1 MLKGDLTVPSKELTN
16 GMPAEVVMETSYV
29 QNEETH
35 HHVFEEK
42 GRVVYMNNSYYIR
55 YEEKHPDE
63 AAVPVTV
70 KINPNGTVNLIR
82 RGEYMTRLT
91 FSSDETTET
100 QYRTPAGIM
109 PIRIETQDLKISYYD
124 RPFAG
129 RIAVDYGLYFNEEL
143 LGSYQIRLRFTT

>member
-1 MLKGDLTVPSKELTN
+1 MPSKELAN
-16 GMPAEVVMETSYV
+16 GLPAEVIMESSYV
-29 QNEETH
+29 QNGETH

-55 YEEKHPDE
+55 YEEKFTGE

-82 RGEYMTRLT
+82 RGEFLTRLT
-91 FSSDETTET
+91 FNSDEVTET
-100 QYRTPAGIM
+100 QYKTAAGIM
-109 PIRIETQDLKISYYD
+109 PIKIDTQNLKISYYD

-129 RIAVDYGLYFNEEL
+129 RMSVDYALYFNGEK

>member
-1 MLKGDLTVPSKELTN
+1 MPSKELAN

-42 GRVVYMNNSYYIR
+42 GRVIYMNNSYYIR
-55 YEEKHPDE
+55 YEENYPNE
-63 AAVPVTV
+63 PAVPVTV
-70 KINPNGTVNLIR
+70 KINPDGVVNLIR
-82 RGEYMTRLT
+82 RGENKTRLT
-91 FSSDETTET
+91 FSSDEITET
-100 QYRTPAGIM
+100 QYKTPMGIM
-109 PIRIETQDLKISYYD
+109 PIHIETQSLKISYYD

-129 RIAVDYGLYFNEEL
+129 RIAVNYKLHFNGEV

>member
-1 MLKGDLTVPSKELTN
+1 MKGDSAVPSKELAN

-42 GRVVYMNNSYYIR
+42 GRVIYMNNSYYIR
-55 YEEKHPDE
+55 YEENYPNE
-63 AAVPVTV
+63 PAVPVTV
-70 KINPNGTVNLIR
+70 KINPDGVVNLIR
-82 RGEYMTRLT
+82 RGENKTRLT
-91 FSSDETTET
+91 FSSDEITET
-100 QYRTPAGIM
+100 QYKTPMGIM
-109 PIRIETQDLKISYYD
+109 PIHIETQSLKISYYD

-129 RIAVDYGLYFNEEL
+129 RIAVNYKLHFNGEV

>member
-1 MLKGDLTVPSKELTN
+1 MKGEWIVPSKELTN
-16 GMPAEVVMETSYV
+16 GMPAEIFMESSYV
-29 QNEETH
+29 QNGETH

-42 GRVVYMNNSYYIR
+42 GRVIYINNSYYIR
-55 YEEKHPDE
+55 YEEKIDGE
-63 AAVPVTV
+63 SVVPVTV

-91 FSSDETTET
+91 FSSEEITET
-100 QYRTPAGIM
+100 QYKTAAGIM
-109 PIRIETQDLKISYYD
+109 PIRVETQDLKISYYD

-129 RIAVDYGLYFNEEL
+129 RVSADYVLYFNEEQ

>member
-1 MLKGDLTVPSKELTN
+1 MKGDSAVPSKELAN

-42 GRVVYMNNSYYIR
+42 GRVIYMNNSYYIR
-55 YEEKHPDE
+55 YEESHLNE
-63 AAVPVTV
+63 SAVPVTV
-70 KINPNGTVNLIR
+70 KINPNGVVNLIR
-82 RGEYMTRLT
+82 RGENMTRLT
-91 FSSDETTET
+91 FSSDEITET
-100 QYRTPAGIM
+100 QYKTPAGIM
-109 PIRIETQDLKISYYD
+109 PIRIETQDLKVSYYD

-129 RIAVDYGLYFNEEL
+129 RVAVDYRLHFNGEL